1 MTAATEE
8 NLPPVMPQGNLVE
21 VLGREV
27 GQRSPGELMVGSSS
41 SRQRRPPCK
50 TNKGMSGEAADAAA
64 VTYLLTCPPQEPPLP
79 TLDSANSPLAPEGDA
94 LLWAAQC
101 HGPENVALSYM
112 LQSHAH
118 FLTFLA
124 QISTSSALTPH
135 P

>member
-1 MTAATEE
+1 MRAANEG

-27 GQRSPGELMVGSSS
+27 RQESPGQMMVESSP

-64 VTYLLTCPPQEPPLP
+64 LTYLLTCPPGEPPLP
-79 TLDSANSPLAPEGDA
+79 TLDSANSPLAPEANA
-94 LLWAAQC
+94 LFLAAQC

-112 LQSHAH
+112 LQSHAQ
-118 FLTFLA
+118 FFFPC
-124 QISTSSALTPH
+124 STIY
-135 P
+135 